1 VGLVAQGK
9 PVARRGR
16 KTRGLSQTAQLPTSI
31 HLYQD
36 KEVLYDAELRLR
48 WLWTAPAALIL
59 QTVIVTVAP
68 GGSESL
74 HAAAHIVSY
83 ALVGAFLWANRHV
96 AGAKVIALGA
106 LSNTLAIVANGGV
119 MPASRTAQ
127 HLAGLTE
134 GGGFQ
139 NSAAVSHP
147 ILLWLG
153 DIIPVPGPLP
163 NVMSVGD
170 CIIFAGLLVL
180 LHRQCRP
187 RATLQPA

>member
-1 VGLVAQGK
+1 VILIVLAALCIISVPITGGNL
-9 PVARRGR
+9 GR
-16 KTRGLSQTAQLPTSI
+16 L
-31 HLYQD
+31 
-36 KEVLYDAELRLR
+36 AELRLR
-48 WLWTAPAALIL
+48 WLWTAPVALIL

-96 AGAKVIALGA
+96 AGAHCPRGA
-106 LSNTLAIVANGGV
+106 FQHARRRCQRRRDARLKDGPAPGRPHRGRRISEFGGGLTSD
-119 MPASRTAQ
+119 PA
-127 HLAGLTE
+127 LAGRH
-134 GGGFQ
+134 
-139 NSAAVSHP
+139 HP
-147 ILLWLG
+147 RA
-153 DIIPVPGPLP
+153 GPLP